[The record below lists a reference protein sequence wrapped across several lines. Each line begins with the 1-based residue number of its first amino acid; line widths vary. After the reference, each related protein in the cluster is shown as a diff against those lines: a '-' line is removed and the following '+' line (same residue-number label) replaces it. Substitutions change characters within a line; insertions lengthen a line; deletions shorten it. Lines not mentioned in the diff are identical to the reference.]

1 MKATY
6 DARTDTLS
14 IILKTDAVVTAALD
28 GVGAGVAAYFAQL
41 KRDEFFDWHNTVSA
55 WEIDRYLTAF

>member
-1 MKATY
+1 MTLLHAV
-6 DARTDTLS
+6 DAFEADSVITGS
-14 IILKTDAVVTAALD
+14 LD

-41 KRDEFFDWHNTVSA
+41 KREEFFDWHNTVSA